1 MAERGLKVIDGA
13 SLRSTDLTLPE
24 FTTSISGDHLI
35 KLLLS
40 AVSASLSGL
49 TLPETLVSSALR
61 RLDTGESFPSKEFQV
76 DEAFAAANDLI
87 AAVAD
92 QLEGI

>member
-24 FTTSISGDHLI
+24 FTSTITADHLI
-35 KLLLS
+35 KLVQS

-49 TLPETLVSSALR
+49 TLPEYVVSLALR
-61 RLDTGESFPSKEFQV
+61 RLNVVESFPSKEFQV
-76 DEAFAAANDLI
+76 DEASVVAKDLI
-87 AAVAD
+87 TAIAD
-92 QLEGI
+92 QLEGL